1 MQFQLLLCKN
11 ILVSGGGSNR
21 GTAHQ
26 HGKVLVGHTRSQ
38 IFTRSQ

>member
-1 MQFQLLLCKN
+1 MDWIVGMYNTSLT
-11 ILVSGGGSNR
+11 NR

-26 HGKVLVGHTRSQ
+26 HLPVLVGHTRSQ